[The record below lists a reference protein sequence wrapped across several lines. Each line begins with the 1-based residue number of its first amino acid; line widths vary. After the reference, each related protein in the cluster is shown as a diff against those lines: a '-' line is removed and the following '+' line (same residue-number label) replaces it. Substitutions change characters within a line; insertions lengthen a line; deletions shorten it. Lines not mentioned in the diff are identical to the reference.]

1 MPIYVNAV
9 EIDDDA
15 VFKEM
20 QFHPA
25 PTREEARDEA
35 AKALVIQ
42 ELLRQQ
48 AVENGILEDTAD
60 MDAVEAAALK
70 LMETQVTTPE
80 ADSIACRR
88 YYDQNIERFRVA
100 EGSNMPL
107 PFDKVEHRIR
117 DYLHTRSIR
126 HGIQSYLL
134 DLAGKAKIAG
144 FDLSASL

>member
-1 MPIYVNAV
+1 MPIYVNKV

-25 PTREEARDEA
+25 SSREEARDEA

-48 AVENGILEDTAD
+48 AIEKGMLEDTAD
-60 MDAVEAAALK
+60 TEAVETAALR

-80 ADSIACRR
+80 ADSVACRR
-88 YYDQNIERFRVA
+88 YYDQNIQRFKIA
-100 EGSNMPL
+100 EGSKLPL
-107 PFDKVEHRIR
+107 PFDKVEDRIR

-144 FDLSASL
+144 FDLAASL

>member
-9 EIDDDA
+9 EINDDA

-25 PTREEARDEA
+25 PSREEARDEA

-42 ELLRQQ
+42 ELLRQR
-48 AVENGILEDTAD
+48 AVEDGMLEDAAD
-60 MDAVEAAALK
+60 MDAIEAAALK

-80 ADSIACRR
+80 ADSAACRR

-100 EGSNMPL
+100 EGSKMPL
-107 PFDKVEHRIR
+107 PFDKVESRIR
-117 DYLHTRSIR
+117 DYLHTRSLR

>member
-1 MPIYVNAV
+1 MPIYVNTV

-25 PTREEARDEA
+25 HNREAARDEA

-48 AVENGILEDTAD
+48 AVESGMLKETAEP
-60 MDAVEAAALK
+60 DAIEAAALQ
-70 LMETQVTTPE
+70 LMETQVTTPA
-80 ADSIACRR
+80 ADSAACRR
-88 YYDQNIERFRVA
+88 YYDQNIERFNVA
-100 EGSNMPL
+100 EGSKLPL
-107 PFDKVEHRIR
+107 PFDKVEGRIR

-144 FDLSASL
+144 FDLAASL

>member
-48 AVENGILEDTAD
+48 AVEKGILEDTAD
-60 MDAVEAAALK
+60 MDTVEKAALK

-80 ADSIACRR
+80 ADSVACRR

-100 EGSNMPL
+100 EGSKMPL

>member
-25 PTREEARDEA
+25 PSREEARDEA

-48 AVENGILEDTAD
+48 AVENGMLEDTAD

-100 EGSNMPL
+100 KGSKMPL
-107 PFDKVEHRIR
+107 PFDKVEDRIR

>member
-48 AVENGILEDTAD
+48 AVEKGMLEDTAD
-60 MDAVEAAALK
+60 MDAVEKAALK

-80 ADSIACRR
+80 ADSVACRR

-100 EGSNMPL
+100 EGSKMPQ